1 MAVAAV
7 QVALELVLLGITEAM
22 VVYLEAAEV
31 AEAETLVVAF
41 PNFLEQV
48 EMVGQAVR

>member
-22 VVYLEAAEV
+22 VVYLEAGEV
-31 AEAETLVVAF
+31 AEVETVVLADY
-41 PNFLEQV
+41 LEQV
-48 EMVGQAVR
+48 EMVVQVVL